1 VLTTEEKQTIKVMS
15 AEGQSLRAIG
25 RALGRSPNT
34 VKAYLESST
43 EVSQEVAVIKQDL
56 ATLYESLAER
66 MVTSIEDNDIKKL
79 NALQRTI
86 ASATAL
92 DKMRLLRDQTTENHA
107 VIISTLEEIRRLGRE
122 KNE

>member
-1 VLTTEEKQTIKVMS
+1 MLTTEEKQTIKVMS

-34 VKAYLESST
+34 VKAYLESSP

-92 DKMRLLRDQTTENHA
+92 DKMRLLRDQSTGNVN
-107 VIISTLEEIRRLGRE
+107 VIVSTLEEIRRLGRE